1 MQKIILSQADKKIL
15 SEYAEKEKP
24 NESCA
29 LLFGKDDQVSKIFLT
44 KNIEE
49 SPVNFTIS
57 NEQLI
62 KGYRMA
68 EDENMEIV
76 GIFHSHPN
84 SEAYPSNTDK
94 KIHEHQPNSM
104 DNLFRHK
111 QGFSSVFTSGVRSV
125 GDFSQREI
133 NQEFK
138 LKVAVAPSAFCKMD
152 LSGEIIF
159 PMILTGDAGVIS
171 PDFPIGVGP

>member
-1 MQKIILSQADKKIL
+1 MQKIILSKSDKKIL
-15 SEYAEKEKP
+15 TEHAENEKP

-29 LLFGKDDQVSKIFLT
+29 ILFGKDNTVSEVFLT

-62 KGYRMA
+62 EGYKIA
-68 EDENMEIV
+68 EEKKIDVV

-94 KIHEHQPNSM
+94 KFMQSNPVAWVIYSGANK
-104 DNLFRHK
+104 DFRAYLLE
-111 QGFSSVFTSGVRSV
+111 S
-125 GDFSQREI
+125 EI
-133 NQEFK
+133 K
-138 LKVAVAPSAFCKMD
+138 
-152 LSGEIIF
+152 EI
-159 PMILTGDAGVIS
+159 
-171 PDFPIGVGP
+171 PIDEK

>member
-1 MQKIILSQADKKIL
+1 MSSSDKKIL
-15 SEYAEKEKP
+15 TEHAENEKP

-29 LLFGKDDQVSKIFLT
+29 ILFGRGDVVSEVFLT

-62 KGYRMA
+62 EGYKIA
-68 EDENMEIV
+68 EERNVDVI

-94 KIHEHQPNSM
+94 KFMQSNPVAWVIY
-104 DNLFRHK
+104 
-111 QGFSSVFTSGVRSV
+111 SGADKDLRAYVLESEIKEIPVR
-125 GDFSQREI
+125 E
-133 NQEFK
+133 
-138 LKVAVAPSAFCKMD
+138 A
-152 LSGEIIF
+152 
-159 PMILTGDAGVIS
+159 
-171 PDFPIGVGP
+171 